1 MGSYDD
7 VRDTDFGRSFLKKII
22 LTGGGTAGHCLPNLA
37 LLPALKE
44 MGCDVSYIGS
54 YEGIEKDLAIKAG
67 ISYFGISSGKLR
79 RYFDL
84 KNFTDPFRVAKGF
97 REAKKILLSEQPD
110 IVFSKGGYV
119 TVPVVRA
126 ARSLNIPV
134 VIHESDMTPG
144 LANRLSFSSAAR
156 VCCSF
161 EKTMEYLP
169 KDKAVF
175 TGAPIRSE
183 ILQGNKDRARDFV
196 HMREGDYPFIM
207 VIGGSLGAQH
217 VNEAVRSCLNRLL
230 EKYNVIHLCGK
241 GKVDPALN
249 HLNGYIQY
257 DYVDKELPDLYA
269 LADLVISRAGASA
282 VFELL
287 ALKKPNLLIPLP
299 AKSSRGDQLLNAT
312 AFKQAG
318 YSMLLTEDEMNDE
331 TLTEAVDEL
340 FENREKFIERM
351 SDAPELSA
359 VEKIC
364 EILKKE
370 SK

>member
-1 MGSYDD
+1 M
-7 VRDTDFGRSFLKKII
+7 KKII

-37 LLPALKE
+37 LLPSLRE
-44 MGCDVSYIGS
+44 MGYDVLYIGS
-54 YEGIEKDLAIKAG
+54 YEGIEKDLAKKAG
-67 ISYFGISSGKLR
+67 IRYSGISSGKLR

-97 REAKKILLSEQPD
+97 REAKKILRTEQPD

-126 ARSLNIPV
+126 AKSLGVPV

-144 LANRLSFSSAAR
+144 LANRLSFSSAVK

-169 KDKAVF
+169 REKAVF

-183 ILQGNKDRARDFV
+183 ILSGNKNRARDFV
-196 HMREGDYPFIM
+196 NVREGDYPFVM

-230 EKYNVIHLCGK
+230 KKYNVIHLCGK
-241 GKVDPALN
+241 GKTDPSLN
-249 HLNGYIQY
+249 HLDGYVQY
-257 DYVDKELPDLYA
+257 EYIDKELPDLYA
-269 LADLVISRAGASA
+269 LADVVISRAGASA

-312 AFKQAG
+312 AFSRAG

-331 TLTEAVDEL
+331 TLEKALDEL
-340 FENREKFIERM
+340 FDNRERFIERM

-364 EILKKE
+364 DIIKKE